1 MKIPALMLMTIAV
14 LACLAT
20 TAQGAGFTASAV
32 YRDGNLGAIAAPT
45 LKPIYT
51 AQNVANSFTGDY
63 GVLEVNAGTLI
74 TGISGT
80 CTVPSVIPN
89 ALWKYS
95 EQMYDGTTLVQSITN
110 ATNYATSVLRPDSDV
125 LVGDGLIGHTFDTPP
140 YFDHIN
146 KVGTSEYVDF
156 ALSFGEEY
164 RYGFQNLSATLVND
178 DIISVTVITHNYV
191 NTGAPNFWNWIEC
204 YEVYDLNPET
214 GVAWTYADVNGI
226 QGEMGKSNI
235 LGFLLQAIYA
245 NGVRH
250 EWMDQGSSEYLA
262 DVSLR
267 VETST
272 DAFVGSGAFPA
283 GTSVIG
289 YQAHWQIANAFNLTV
304 QSGHYYFVNMQ
315 FTAYDNVTGA
325 VLAQYR
331 LSVAV
336 HEVPA
341 TTPTA
346 DWIGGIIWMTF
357 FFTPVWI
364 LNFVLPRYGMVFGVI
379 LMSVVLTIAM
389 PSFLW
394 AAFMAILAAG
404 TMAFTMRSD

>member
-51 AQNVANSFTGDY
+51 AQNVPNSFTGDY

-80 CTVPSVIPN
+80 CTVPAAIPN

-95 EQMYDGTTLVQSITN
+95 QQTYDGTSLIQSVTN
-110 ATNYATSVLRPDSDV
+110 TTNYATSVLRPDSDV
-125 LVGDGLIGHTFDTPP
+125 LVGDGLIGHPFDTDV

-146 KVGTSEYVDF
+146 QAGHDSYVDF

-164 RYGFQNLSATLVND
+164 RYGFQNLSSTL
-178 DIISVTVITHNYV
+178 STATVISATIVTTNYV
-191 NTGAPNFWNWIEC
+191 LGLTGWTWVEN
-204 YEVYDLNPET
+204 YHVYDTNPVT
-214 GVAWTYADVNGI
+214 GNAWTY
-226 QGEMGKSNI
+226 GEINALTGSMQKSD
-235 LGFLLQAIYA
+235 LVGWLLQYIRT
-245 NGVRH
+245 NGGLD
-250 EWMDQGSSEYLA
+250 EWMDQGSTEYLA

-267 VETST
+267 VVTEQASFT
-272 DAFVGSGAFPA
+272 GSGVFPV
-283 GTSVIG
+283 GTAVMG
-289 YQAHWQIANAFNLTV
+289 YQGHWQIVHALNFTV

-341 TTPTA
+341 TTPTN